1 MKMAMPLRQHDKG
14 QFQDILTKWIKF
26 QDNF

>member
-1 MKMAMPLRQHDKG
+1 MPLRQHNEG
-14 QFQDILTKWIKF
+14 QFQDILTKWVKF